1 MSTRV
6 WNRDTAKSRIDLRLA
21 EVKDVTIKEYVRD
34 TDLTGIARG
43 VAYRVNGVHI
53 YIDILNFREMLSVT
67 DVDGVTAARRA
78 LRFLNLHFRAVARIL
93 GDVDAVR
100 VDFHNQRL
108 HAVVTKPYGSE
119 VERVHRAIALAQ
131 LVSEVLQRTG
141 EGGDDPMPAARVRV
155 GIDSGIALAVNNGR
169 RGHREPLF
177 LGQPANLAA
186 KRAGGGS
193 DPGIY
198 VTDNVRALLG
208 YAKVANADTAP
219 LTAEQQAISAEV
231 AKIETTVDAEVEAWS
246 EDLKKNPIGRFD
258 FSGHTPPMRDLDLD
272 ALSPA
277 NSRRQDALSLYA
289 DIDGFTA
296 YVAANVNDDDKARNV
311 VRVLH
316 VLRSELDCV
325 LVQDFGGLKV
335 RFIGDCIHG
344 LLAEGTAQ
352 TTNGLD
358 TMETAA
364 LCAGAMRSSFALAQ
378 EVLHE
383 AGIECSLGL
392 AIGVEYGP
400 LAISRLGIKGD
411 MVACA
416 IGRGVWESE
425 TEQKGCSGKQIGFGT
440 QAKGQS
446 PSWLADWLDAN
457 RRLSGVTYDSVVAR
471 RDAVKKSSL
480 QRPVTAAS
488 TAAAS
493 YAFPAQPAAP
503 SKPAGFA

>member
-6 WNRDTAKSRIDLRLA
+6 WNRESAKARIEQRLA
-21 EVKDVTIKEYVRD
+21 EVKDVTLKDYVRD
-34 TDLTGIARG
+34 TDLTGLGRG
-43 VAYRVNGVHI
+43 VAYRVDGVHV
-53 YIDILNFREMLSVT
+53 YIDILNFSEMLAVT
-67 DVDGVTAARRA
+67 ATDGVTASRRA

-108 HAVVTKPYGSE
+108 HAVVTKPYGSDIK
-119 VERVHRAIALAQ
+119 RLHRAIALAQ
-131 LVSEVLQRTG
+131 LVIDVLQRTG
-141 EGGDDPMPAARVRV
+141 EGGVDPLPAARVRV

-169 RGHREPLF
+169 PGHREPLF
-177 LGQPANLAA
+177 LGQPANHAA
-186 KRAGGGS
+186 KRAGGGTE
-193 DPGIY
+193 PGIY

-208 YAKVANADTAP
+208 YAKVTDADATP
-219 LTAEQQAISAEV
+219 LTLSQRATSAT
-231 AKIETTVDAEVEAWS
+231 AAALETTVEAQVKAWE
-246 EDLKKNPIGRFD
+246 EDLKKNPIGRFE

-296 YVAANVNDDDKARNV
+296 YVSANVANDNDARNV

-316 VLRSELDCV
+316 VLRSELDAV
-325 LVQDFGGLKV
+325 LVKDFAGVKM

-352 TTNGLD
+352 TTDGAATL
-358 TMETAA
+358 ETAA
-364 LCAGAMRSSFALAQ
+364 LCAGAMRSSFALAL
-378 EVLHE
+378 EVLRE
-383 AGIECSLGL
+383 AKIPCSLGL
-392 AIGVEYGP
+392 AIGLEYGP

-416 IGRGVWESE
+416 IGRSVWASE
-425 TEQKGCSGKQIGFGT
+425 MAQKACSGKQTGLGAT
-440 QAKGQS
+440 AKTQS
-446 PSWLADWLDAN
+446 PAWLADWLDTD
-457 RRLSGVTYDSVVAR
+457 RRLTDATYDAVIAR
-471 RDAVKKSSL
+471 RDTAKKNSL
-480 QRPVTAAS
+480 QRAAT

-493 YAFPAQPAAP
+493 SFAFPSRPATP